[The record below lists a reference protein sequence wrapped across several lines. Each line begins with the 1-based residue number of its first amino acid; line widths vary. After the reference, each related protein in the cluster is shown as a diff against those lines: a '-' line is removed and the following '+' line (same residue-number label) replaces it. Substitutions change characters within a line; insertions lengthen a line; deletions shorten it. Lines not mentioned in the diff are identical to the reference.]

1 MRHFALMGLSDVL
14 LISMGKIRLFLPHPL
29 HAMFCRCSSY
39 IQKTT
44 NTPTVNEG
52 EGCRFFCSLKLPYF
66 LNRMSQHFCHQLKV
80 KNFNLNLIFNCNIQ
94 VHRFWIPC
102 EWCSFLSI
110 GKSVHPRFAPFFQAF
125 EPDELADITL
135 DTIVFY
141 VKGRV
146 EGVPLYGVSGA
157 LGSVLNT
164 KYIVKHRVQS
174 GMLDKVHVTAV
185 EPLQY

>member
-1 MRHFALMGLSDVL
+1 M
-14 LISMGKIRLFLPHPL
+14 
-29 HAMFCRCSSY
+29 
-39 IQKTT
+39 
-44 NTPTVNEG
+44 
-52 EGCRFFCSLKLPYF
+52 
-66 LNRMSQHFCHQLKV
+66 
-80 KNFNLNLIFNCNIQ
+80 
-94 VHRFWIPC
+94 
-102 EWCSFLSI
+102 
-110 GKSVHPRFAPFFQAF
+110 HPRFAPFFQAF
-125 EPDELADITL
+125 EPDGLADITL

-185 EPLQY
+185 EPLQYYYCHYFSAQLTVQQQQEHMTFLTLVTNDMCTTQKG

>member
-1 MRHFALMGLSDVL
+1 MVR
-14 LISMGKIRLFLPHPL
+14 
-29 HAMFCRCSSY
+29 FC
-39 IQKTT
+39 
-44 NTPTVNEG
+44 
-52 EGCRFFCSLKLPYF
+52 CSL
-66 LNRMSQHFCHQLKV
+66 LKRGSSESCPRQPV
-80 KNFNLNLIFNCNIQ
+80 GTVWLLTVMAITNYYLCSLQQYNFNRGFFSL
-94 VHRFWIPC
+94 
-102 EWCSFLSI
+102 

-125 EPDELADITL
+125 EPHELADITL

-174 GMLDKVHVTAV
+174 GMLDKVS
-185 EPLQY
+185 

>member
-1 MRHFALMGLSDVL
+1 MMML
-14 LISMGKIRLFLPHPL
+14 LFPTFPLLTSNFLP
-29 HAMFCRCSSY
+29 
-39 IQKTT
+39 
-44 NTPTVNEG
+44 
-52 EGCRFFCSLKLPYF
+52 
-66 LNRMSQHFCHQLKV
+66 
-80 KNFNLNLIFNCNIQ
+80 
-94 VHRFWIPC
+94 
-102 EWCSFLSI
+102 

-125 EPDELADITL
+125 EPQELADITL

-174 GMLDKVHVTAV
+174 GMLDKVS
-185 EPLQY
+185 